1 MSPTLEK
8 VMAEAKELSPAEL
21 EQLRALVDSL
31 LTETK
36 PLMTEDEFE
45 RYLAAKGVIA
55 PVGEADTTAEDFR
68 SYKPI
73 TVGGRPLSEMIIEER
88 R

>member
-1 MSPTLEK
+1 
-8 VMAEAKELSPAEL
+8 MAEAKELSPAEL
-21 EQLRALVDSL
+21 QQLWTLIDSL
-31 LTETK
+31 LTEPQ

-55 PVGEADTTAEDFR
+55 PVGEADAAAEDFR
-68 SYKPI
+68 SYQPI
-73 TVGGRPLSEMIIEER
+73 TVSGQPLSEMIIEER